1 MKHRS
6 YNACIVCNTVINVDV
21 IFLRRT

>member
-21 IFLRRT
+21 IFLHRT